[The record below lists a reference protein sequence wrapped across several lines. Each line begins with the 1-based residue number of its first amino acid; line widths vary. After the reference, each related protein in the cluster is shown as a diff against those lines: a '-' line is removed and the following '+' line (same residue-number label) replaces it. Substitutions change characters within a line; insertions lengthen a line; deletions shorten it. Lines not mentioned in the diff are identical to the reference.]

1 LLFSDDF
8 GVPMRI
14 RQRILPPVVILA
26 VAAGAFFAPRAEAR
40 KWPSKSIAADQEKD
54 KGDDKGK
61 GKNRDAETPVQGAPG
76 PMDVFADIERGW
88 NAGNVD
94 PILRHFGSQKVA
106 ISVQGTG
113 PSGGTFSRNQS
124 YYLLKD
130 LFRYTLTRKFEFV
143 QYRKPSDDG
152 SDTFAVAERH
162 YQKSDDGRLFKD
174 KVYVSLHLE
183 RDGEQER
190 WVVDEIKSIR

>member
-1 LLFSDDF
+1 MQSHL
-8 GVPMRI
+8 RI
-14 RQRILPPVVILA
+14 VLILILA
-26 VAAGAFFAPRAEAR
+26 ALATGGLGPAVAEAR
-40 KWPSKSIAADQEKD
+40 KKSDEVVAKGEPSQKQKANADH
-54 KGDDKGK
+54 
-61 GKNRDAETPVQGAPG
+61 NAVG

-106 ISVQGTG
+106 ISVQGTS
-113 PSGGTFSRNQS
+113 PSGGTFSRNQG

-130 LFRYTLTRKFEFV
+130 LFRYTVTRKFEFV
-143 QYRKPSDDG
+143 QYRKPTDDD
-152 SDTFAVAERH
+152 SETFAVAERH

-183 RDGEQER
+183 RNGEDER

>member
-1 LLFSDDF
+1 
-8 GVPMRI
+8 MRI
-14 RQRILPPVVILA
+14 HHRILPPLVLLA
-26 VAAGAFFAPRAEAR
+26 VAAGALSAPSAYAR
-40 KWPSKSIAADQEKD
+40 KWSSKSVAADQEKD
-54 KGDDKGK
+54 KADKDRGK
-61 GKNRDAETPVQGAPG
+61 GRDADAQTQAQAPG

>member
-1 LLFSDDF
+1 MESRL
-8 GVPMRI
+8 
-14 RQRILPPVVILA
+14 RILLLGLVTAA
-26 VAAGAFFAPRAEAR
+26 VLSPAASPAAKKASPDAIASQNSPQKGESKETQAR
-40 KWPSKSIAADQEKD
+40 EPA
-54 KGDDKGK
+54 
-61 GKNRDAETPVQGAPG
+61 G

-88 NAGNVD
+88 KAGEVD
-94 PILRHFGSQKVA
+94 PILRHFGNQKVA
-106 ISVQGTG
+106 ISIQGTG

-143 QYRKPSDDG
+143 QYRKPSEDG
-152 SDTFAVAERH
+152 NETFAVAERH
-162 YQKSDDGRLFKD
+162 YQKSDDGQLIKD

-183 RDGEQER
+183 GDGKSER

>member
-1 LLFSDDF
+1 MEARL
-8 GVPMRI
+8 
-14 RQRILPPVVILA
+14 RILAIFGCLILA
-26 VAAGAFFAPRAEAR
+26 ASWLGPAPARAGKKAPPEAVASRDESP
-40 KWPSKSIAADQEKD
+40 D
-54 KGDDKGK
+54 KKGNVDD
-61 GKNRDAETPVQGAPG
+61 AG

-88 NAGNVD
+88 NSGNVD
-94 PILRHFGSQKVA
+94 PILRHFGNQKVA

-113 PSGGTFSRNQS
+113 PSGTFSRNQS

-143 QYRKPSDDG
+143 QYRKPSDEG
-152 SDTFAVAERH
+152 SQTFAVAERH

-183 RDGEQER
+183 RDGNQER

>member
-1 LLFSDDF
+1 MQPRL
-8 GVPMRI
+8 
-14 RQRILPPVVILA
+14 RILVVFLLVI
-26 VAAGAFFAPRAEAR
+26 VAAGLRPIEASAD
-40 KWPSKSIAADQEKD
+40 KKEKKKSDTSKPESVRPASDAA
-54 KGDDKGK
+54 
-61 GKNRDAETPVQGAPG
+61 G

-94 PILRHFGSQKVA
+94 PILQHFGSQKVA

-152 SDTFAVAERH
+152 SETFAVAERH
-162 YQKSDDGRLFKD
+162 YQKSDDGRLIKD

-183 RDGEQER
+183 LDGDQER

>member
-1 LLFSDDF
+1 MESRF
-8 GVPMRI
+8 
-14 RQRILPPVVILA
+14 RILVLILCLIAAASGLGAGPV
-26 VAAGAFFAPRAEAR
+26 EAR
-40 KWPSKSIAADQEKD
+40 NKKPAQAPQPTEASQEEPSSKD
-54 KGDDKGK
+54 AKDA
-61 GKNRDAETPVQGAPG
+61 RDEAG

-88 NAGNVD
+88 NAGDVD

-143 QYRKPSDDG
+143 QYRKPNDDV
-152 SDTFAVAERH
+152 SETFAVAERH
-162 YQKSDDGRLFKD
+162 YQKSDDGRLIKD

-183 RDGEQER
+183 RDGEAER

>member
-1 LLFSDDF
+1 MDARL
-8 GVPMRI
+8 
-14 RQRILPPVVILA
+14 RILAFLTLGVFLAFGLALGAMGSFAPSIAEAKKKAEPAGDA
-26 VAAGAFFAPRAEAR
+26 VASQGPSEPGKKA
-40 KWPSKSIAADQEKD
+40 SKSD
-54 KGDDKGK
+54 
-61 GKNRDAETPVQGAPG
+61 G

-88 NAGNVD
+88 KAGNVD
-94 PILRHFGSQKVA
+94 PILRHFGNQKVA

-113 PSGGTFSRNQS
+113 PSGGSFSRNQS

-143 QYRKPSDDG
+143 QYRKPSEEGG
-152 SDTFAVAERH
+152 STFAVAERH
-162 YQKSDDGRLFKD
+162 YQKSDDGQLIKD

-183 RDGEQER
+183 RDGDDER

>member
-1 LLFSDDF
+1 
-8 GVPMRI
+8 METR
-14 RQRILPPVVILA
+14 RRILLLIGFLA
-26 VAAGAFFAPRAEAR
+26 LVAGWLAPMPADA
-40 KWPSKSIAADQEKD
+40 KKKATDPALAQNYNPPSKVDKEIQERAD
-54 KGDDKGK
+54 
-61 GKNRDAETPVQGAPG
+61 AG

-152 SDTFAVAERH
+152 SETFAVAERH

-183 RDGEQER
+183 QDGEQER